1 MFYVT
6 FNGKPLTAPCFGIDN
21 ALDYAR
27 DLATKTAK
35 HLNADEP
42 LYNQRLTAYVVE
54 RDGKK
59 YVYGVK
65 EDSHVTSI

>member
-6 FNGKPLTAPCFGIDN
+6 FNGKRLTSASFSIDN

-27 DLATKTAK
+27 ELAVKTAK

-42 LYNQRLTAYVVE
+42 AYNQRLTAYVVE
-54 RDGKK
+54 SNGAK
-59 YVYGVK
+59 YIYAVK
-65 EDSHVTSI
+65 ENPNE